1 VVRHDL
7 AVAIPKYFQRKLLS
21 YTSGMVRQ
29 ESAEIV
35 IHADPAT
42 VFDVLADPSQHAL
55 FDGSDSVKGQVAGPP
70 RLYLGSK
77 FAMRMRIGA
86 PYLVRNLCVEFEED
100 ERIAWRHLARHV
112 WRYELELMPEGGT
125 HVVETFDYT
134 QAPAAAIYERVG
146 IPERNRKAMDA
157 TLQRLKV
164 LIEGRAR
171 LAS

>member
-1 VVRHDL
+1 MARL
-7 AVAIPKYFQRKLLS
+7 
-21 YTSGMVRQ
+21 

-35 IHADPAT
+35 IDADPAT
-42 VFDVLADPSQHAL
+42 VFDVLADPSQHSL

-86 PYLVRNLCVEFEED
+86 PYLTRNLCVEFEED

-112 WRYELELMPEGGT
+112 WRYELQRTPEGAT
-125 HVVETFDYT
+125 RVVETFDYR
-134 QAPAAAIYERVG
+134 QAPLAAAYERLG
-146 IPERNRKAMDA
+146 IPERNRKAMNA

-164 LIEGRAR
+164 LIEGRSR

>member
-1 VVRHDL
+1 MDR
-7 AVAIPKYFQRKLLS
+7 R
-21 YTSGMVRQ
+21 

-35 IHADPAT
+35 ISADPAT
-42 VFDVLADPSQHAL
+42 VFDVLADPSQHPL

-86 PYLVRNLCVEFEED
+86 PYLTRNLCVEFEED

-112 WRYELELMPEGGT
+112 WRYELELTADGRT
-125 HVVETFDYT
+125 HVVETFDYQ
-134 QAPAAAIYERVG
+134 QAPLAAIYERLG
-146 IPERNRKAMDA
+146 IPERNHRAMDA

-164 LIEGRAR
+164 LIEGRNR
-171 LAS
+171 LVS